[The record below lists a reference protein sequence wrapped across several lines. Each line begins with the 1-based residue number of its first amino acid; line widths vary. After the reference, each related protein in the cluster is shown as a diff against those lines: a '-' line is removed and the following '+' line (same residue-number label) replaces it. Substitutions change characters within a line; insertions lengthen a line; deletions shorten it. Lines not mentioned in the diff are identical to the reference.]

1 MHKEA
6 RAAVPE
12 VVISKRRSVIG
23 KCKLFLVVTPF
34 LLGGCVDTIFGC
46 RDDLLTDVTT
56 SPDGRYKAVTRECGC
71 GASTSTYILTAVV
84 AQGQQESCKAL
95 REHWVASMRASTH
108 GEDPSRVE
116 THWID
121 RSNLLVRLEH
131 RQLYD
136 LDNYRRDNQG
146 QLYDVPGPN
155 ITVHSDL

>member
-1 MHKEA
+1 MGKEA
-6 RAAVPE
+6 RGIVSAAKISILKSAVDKARLSL
-12 VVISKRRSVIG
+12 VI
-23 KCKLFLVVTPF
+23 TPF
-34 LLGGCVDTIFGC
+34 LLAGCVDTLVGC
-46 RDDLLTDVTT
+46 RDDLLTDVAT
-56 SPDGRYKAVTRECGC
+56 SPDGKYKAVTRECGC

-84 AQGQQESCKAL
+84 AQDQQESCEAL

-108 GEDPSRVE
+108 GGDPGRVE

-131 RQLYD
+131 RQLYN

-155 ITVHSDL
+155 ITVHGDL